1 MDNEQRADY
10 TQALVACSVNRRV
23 IAACPLAF
31 GEGGVKERVKSVMNY
46 KKPAFWIVLASV
58 VICAVIAVCF
68 LTDPVEFQFDAAAT
82 PVVSAK
88 YFDAR
93 NADDPV
99 TIEMTPAQISE
110 LNSRLA
116 GVKSCKRSD
125 KYAGLTPGYQISA
138 RLQDGSYIRISG
150 YHLSDSTMV
159 DIEQSGKRYTV
170 SDKDFQ
176 DYLSRVCAGEDVA
189 SAQDSHST
197 ADNSSAH
204 VEKWFDYLEKPDEM
218 NWDGNLE
225 IELPEYPDVTFRW
238 YPEKMDA
245 VTGNEV
251 TQLYTGMPIW
261 NTYFCDLTGDGFP
274 DLCSTLTFGS
284 GIIDSRIIVYDYAN
298 GASYTLEDRGKY
310 DYSLRLNETDGCLW
324 VVKKAYNSD
333 DIVASGKLL
342 FADNCLRVAYTLYET
357 HKFTSVTIR
366 NDGEDTLRITIGS
379 DEKDLAVGEET
390 SLAYTDFALR
400 TIKLSSFGE
409 LDYTVTYD

>member
-1 MDNEQRADY
+1 
-10 TQALVACSVNRRV
+10 
-23 IAACPLAF
+23 
-31 GEGGVKERVKSVMNY
+31 
-46 KKPAFWIVLASV
+46 
-58 VICAVIAVCF
+58 
-68 LTDPVEFQFDAAAT
+68 
-82 PVVSAK
+82 
-88 YFDAR
+88 
-93 NADDPV
+93 
-99 TIEMTPAQISE
+99 
-110 LNSRLA
+110 
-116 GVKSCKRSD
+116 
-125 KYAGLTPGYQISA
+125 
-138 RLQDGSYIRISG
+138 
-150 YHLSDSTMV
+150 
-159 DIEQSGKRYTV
+159 
-170 SDKDFQ
+170 
-176 DYLSRVCAGEDVA
+176 
-189 SAQDSHST
+189 
-197 ADNSSAH
+197 
-204 VEKWFDYLEKPDEM
+204 M

-274 DLCSTLTFGS
+274 DLCSTLTIGS